1 MFSLVDGE
9 AVPIPILSFE
19 VKVITVLFVKL
30 LNMSKFCVCPVLPYV
45 ILPKPAVAPIKS
57 NKAADTPGPFETTD
71 KYAEAELFVIF
82 VF

>member
-1 MFSLVDGE
+1 M
-9 AVPIPILSFE
+9 
-19 VKVITVLFVKL
+19 
-30 LNMSKFCVCPVLPYV
+30 LNISNFCVCPVLPYV